1 MLRPPGIV
9 RARSRKEV
17 TPVDWYLIVLRAVHI
32 LTAVFWVG
40 SFYLFFFFIEPSV
53 KELGPTGGQ
62 FMGHLAGKK
71 KMPIVIAVTAATTIV
86 AGTLLYWRVSG
97 GFNVDWITSAP
108 GVALTVGALSAIV
121 AFALGFIIIK
131 PAVDRMGV
139 IGQGIAATGTPPSE
153 DQAAEMQR
161 LGARLVVVGRIDLV
175 LLTVAVIMMAT
186 ARYL

>member
-1 MLRPPGIV
+1 M
-9 RARSRKEV
+9 
-17 TPVDWYLIVLRAVHI
+17 DWYLIVLRAVHI

-121 AFALGFIIIK
+121 AFGLGFIIIK